1 MPSYIFVS
9 PGSDPGA
16 GRALVDPMLSSSKPS
31 MGTCRPDLRRMVR
44 PGDHIFVISGSLGRT
59 YKQYVIGGMQ
69 IDEKLE
75 DQLEA
80 LRRLPE
86 NALRFDG
93 RQRSGNIIALP
104 DGSHDPRDKHDKF
117 ETRIKNYVLGTNQV
131 VLETP
136 KEIELGRE
144 RSIEIIN
151 PQAMRIYDESPD
163 RNFAVSFLCENG
175 DFETRVYLREE
186 GADESL
192 PPEGQGLE
200 RISLPQL
207 FDYIRDI
214 TTVERTTT

>member
-31 MGTCRPDLRRMVR
+31 MGSCRPDLRRMVK
-44 PGDHIFVISGSLGRT
+44 PGDHIFVVSGSLGRT

-80 LRRLPE
+80 LRRVPQ

-93 RQRSGNIIALP
+93 RNKAGNIIALS
-104 DGSHDPRDKHDKF
+104 DGTQHPHDRHSNF
-117 ETRIKNYVLGTNQV
+117 ESRIKNYVLGKNPI

-136 KEIELGRE
+136 REVELGRE
-144 RSIEIIN
+144 RSVDIL
-151 PQAMRIYDESPD
+151 S
-163 RNFAVSFLCENG
+163 
-175 DFETRVYLREE
+175 T
-186 GADESL
+186 
-192 PPEGQGLE
+192 
-200 RISLPQL
+200 L
-207 FDYIRDI
+207 FDRQGSRIQHVMGRNRKLSDAQA
-214 TTVERTTT
+214 ERLRRALEDLKREARA